1 MSIFPRPTKQF
12 DFLGKSLKQIN
23 QTQRS
28 LIRRTD
34 FRGGFFDDSVAAQS
48 KEETQAMRSAAAAA
62 ESSSAVSEVNV
73 VTLNWEDA
81 EGYELNGPTYLTL
94 QMDGQDLL
102 KFNVGSEFNFQ
113 FYSNTRNYIDVTGP
127 IERL

>member
-34 FRGGFFDDSVAAQS
+34 FRGGFFDDSLAAQS
-48 KEETQAMRSAAAAA
+48 KAETLSMKGADAQ
-62 ESSSAVSEVNV
+62 AVSSTAVNEVKV
-73 VTLNWEDA
+73 VTLDWEDA
-81 EGYELNGPTYLTL
+81 DGYELDGPTYLTL
-94 QMDGQDLL
+94 VMDGQDLL
-102 KFNVGSEFNFQ
+102 KFSVGEAFNFQ